1 VNAWHFV
8 DGIAALTDRYRGFV
22 LDQWGVLHDGRQAYP
37 GACET
42 VRELGRRGK
51 RLVVLSNSG
60 RRATNSW
67 RRLES
72 LGFDPADFER
82 VVTSG
87 EIAWRMLAEPGRLPF
102 AGPGRRCF
110 LLTSEN
116 DRSFVEGLELTLVD
130 TPEAADFVLAI
141 GLDSASVTLDDCRAL
156 ATALRRCGL
165 PMICS
170 NPDKVAVVPGGT
182 GIAPGALAALYEE
195 QGGEVLW
202 IGKPHRPIY
211 DACLALLGG
220 LEPAEIVAIGD
231 SLEHDIKGA
240 NGAGVASCLVQH
252 GIHAAEL
259 RPGAAPA
266 EQEEGLERLCR
277 RYAARPDWVVPRL
290 VL

>member
-182 GIAPGALAALYEE
+182 GVAPGALAALYEE

-240 NGAGVASCLVQH
+240 NGAGIASCLVQH

>member
-8 DGIAALTDRYRGFV
+8 VGIAALTDRYRGFV

-182 GIAPGALAALYEE
+182 GVAPGALAALYEE

-240 NGAGVASCLVQH
+240 NGAGIASCLVQH

>member
-1 VNAWHFV
+1 
-8 DGIAALTDRYRGFV
+8 
-22 LDQWGVLHDGRQAYP
+22 
-37 GACET
+37 
-42 VRELGRRGK
+42 
-51 RLVVLSNSG
+51 
-60 RRATNSW
+60 
-67 RRLES
+67 
-72 LGFDPADFER
+72 
-82 VVTSG
+82 
-87 EIAWRMLAEPGRLPF
+87 MLAAPGRLPF

-182 GIAPGALAALYEE
+182 GVAPGALAALYEE

-240 NGAGVASCLVQH
+240 NGAGIASCLVQH

>member
-1 VNAWHFV
+1 MSAWHFV
-8 DGIAALTDRYRGFV
+8 DGIAALADRYRGFV

-37 GACET
+37 GA
-42 VRELGRRGK
+42 REVVHELSRRGK
-51 RLVVLSNSG
+51 RLIVLSNSG
-60 RRATNSW
+60 RRAANSR
-67 RRLES
+67 RRLEG
-72 LGFDPADFER
+72 LGFGPADFER

-87 EIAWRMLAEPGRLPF
+87 EIAWGMLAEPGRLPC

-116 DRSFVEGLELTLVD
+116 DRSFVEGLGLTLVD

-156 ATALRRCGL
+156 ATALRRCRL
-165 PMICS
+165 PMICT
-170 NPDKVAVVPGGT
+170 NPDKVAVIPGGT
-182 GIAPGALAALYEE
+182 GIAPGALAVLYEE

-211 DACLALLGG
+211 DACLGLLDG

-240 NGAGVASCLVQH
+240 NGAGIASCLVQH

-259 RPGAAPA
+259 QPGGARAK
-266 EQEEGLERLCR
+266 QEEGLETLCR

>member
-1 VNAWHFV
+1 MSAPRFV
-8 DGIAALTDRYRGFV
+8 DGIAAFADRYRGFV

-37 GACET
+37 GARET
-42 VRELGRRGK
+42 VRELSRRGK

-60 RRATNSW
+60 RRAANSW
-67 RRLES
+67 RRLEG

-87 EIAWRMLAEPGRLPF
+87 EIAWGMLAEPGRLPF

-110 LLTSEN
+110 LLTNEN
-116 DRSFVEGLELTLVD
+116 DRSFVEGLELILVD
-130 TPEAADFVLAI
+130 TVEAADFVLAI
-141 GLDSASVTLDDCRAL
+141 GLDSACATLDDCRAL
-156 ATALRRCGL
+156 ATALRRRGL
-165 PMICS
+165 PMICT
-170 NPDKVAVVPGGT
+170 NPDKIAVVPGGT

-211 DACLALLGG
+211 DACLALLDG

-231 SLEHDIKGA
+231 LLEHDIKGA
-240 NGAGVASCLVQH
+240 NEAGIASCLVQH

-259 RPGAAPA
+259 RPGAARA
-266 EQEEGLERLCR
+266 EQEEGLEALCR
-277 RYAARPDWVVPRL
+277 RYATGPDWVVPRL